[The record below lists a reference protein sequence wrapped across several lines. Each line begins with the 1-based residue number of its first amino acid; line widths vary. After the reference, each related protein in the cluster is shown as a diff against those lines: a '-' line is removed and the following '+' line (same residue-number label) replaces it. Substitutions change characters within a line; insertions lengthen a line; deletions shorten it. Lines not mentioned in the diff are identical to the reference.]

1 MRKVTLYILAIF
13 TIVLATSCEEEKSKS
28 VTIIGEDSA
37 TMSAISELK
46 GAYEQETGV
55 KVNLVAL
62 PFEEAL
68 EKSNIDLSEGTGLY
82 DIILQYNFSL
92 SSFVRN
98 DYVYPLDELTQYV
111 SKEDLNFETD
121 LFQADWEEVG
131 YYYKDFKNP
140 SKGKSKVGY
149 PFASNTMLLAHN
161 KAMFND
167 ENNKAKYL
175 EEFGKE
181 LVPPTNWDDFRNI
194 AQFFTD
200 KDNNQFGVCVEGA
213 EGGWLYYQWV
223 NMLFG
228 MDGKVMDKER
238 GWEGTVNTK
247 VLLDTP
253 QGVETMKYF
262 ESLREL
268 NRGSF
273 FDIDMYTQKELM
285 KEGNVAMSLM
295 WSDILYNLIDL
306 EEGKESPFGFSP
318 IPGNKSINAGGAFF
332 VNKQTE
338 HAEEAMQ
345 FIAWLMKKENQVAM
359 IKKGLCS
366 PRKSAYDDPSVQYV
380 PYLKALKTSLER
392 GVYMAEAGPD
402 ADLINQTI
410 TKYAQKVWRNEI
422 EPEEA
427 MGLMQS
433 EIVEGRKEIFNM
445 INK

>member
-1 MRKVTLYILAIF
+1 MKKVSIYIL
-13 TIVLATSCEEEKSKS
+13 TVLTLLITSCKDETSKS

-46 GAYEQETGV
+46 GVYEKETGV

-98 DYVYPLDELTQYV
+98 DYVYPLDQLTQYV
-111 SKEDLNFETD
+111 PKEDLNFEND

-131 YYYKDFKNP
+131 YYYKDFKDP
-140 SKGKSKVGY
+140 SKGKAKVGY
-149 PFASNTMLLAHN
+149 PFASNSMLLVHN

-167 ENNKAKYL
+167 EGNKTAYREK
-175 EEFGKE
+175 FGKE
-181 LVPPTNWDDFRNI
+181 LVPPITWDDFKNI
-194 AQFFTD
+194 AMFFTNKD
-200 KDNNQFGVCVEGA
+200 KNQFGVCIEGA

-228 MDGKVMDKER
+228 MDGKVMDKQR
-238 GWEGTVNTK
+238 GWEGTADTK

-262 ESLREL
+262 ESLKDF

-306 EEGKESPFGFSP
+306 EEGKESQFGFSP

-332 VNKQTE
+332 VNKQSE
-338 HAEEAMQ
+338 HSQEAMQ

-366 PRKSAYDDPSVQYV
+366 PRKSAYDDPSVQYI
-380 PYLKALKTSLER
+380 PYLAALKTSLER

-410 TKYAQKVWRNEI
+410 TKYAQKVWRNEL
-422 EPEEA
+422 EAEEA
-427 MGLMQS
+427 MKLMQN
-433 EIVEGRKEIFNM
+433 EIVEGRKEIFNT

>member
-1 MRKVTLYILAIF
+1 MRKGILYVLAIF
-13 TIVLATSCEEEKSKS
+13 ALVFTISCDENKSKS

-98 DYVYPLDELTQYV
+98 DYVYPLDKLKQYV
-111 SKEDLNFETD
+111 SQEDLNFEED
-121 LFQADWEEVG
+121 LFKADWEEVG
-131 YYYKDFKNP
+131 YYYKDFQDP
-140 SKGKSKVGY
+140 SQGKTKVGY
-149 PFASNTMLLAHN
+149 PFASNTMLLVHN

-167 ENNKAKYL
+167 ANNQAKYL
-175 EEFGKE
+175 EEYGKE
-181 LVPPTNWDDFRNI
+181 LVPPTTWEDFRNI
-194 AQFFTD
+194 AEFFTGKD
-200 KDNNQFGVCVEGA
+200 KNQFGVCIEGA

-228 MDGKVMDKER
+228 MDGKVMDKKR
-238 GWEGTVNTK
+238 GWQGTADTQI
-247 VLLDTP
+247 LLDTP
-253 QGVETMKYF
+253 QAVSTMEYF
-262 ESLREL
+262 ESLREF

-285 KEGNVAMSLM
+285 KEGNVAMAIM
-295 WSDILYNLIDL
+295 WSDILYNLIEL

-345 FIAWLMKKENQVAM
+345 FIAWLMKKENQVEM
-359 IKKGLCS
+359 LKNGLCS
-366 PRKSAYDDPSVQYV
+366 PRISAYEDPGVQNI
-380 PYLKALKTSLER
+380 PYLDALKTSLER

-410 TKYAQKVWRNEI
+410 TKYAQKVWRDEL

-427 MGLMQS
+427 MQLMQS
-433 EIVEGRKEIFNM
+433 DIVEGRKEIFNT

>member
-1 MRKVTLYILAIF
+1 MKKNIIYLLLLLTFL
-13 TIVLATSCEEEKSKS
+13 SCSEDKTRS

-37 TMSAISELK
+37 TMSSISKLK
-46 GAYEQETGV
+46 GEYEEKTGV

-68 EKSNIDLSEGTGLY
+68 EKSNLDLSEGTALY

-98 DYVYPLDELTQYV
+98 DYVYSLDKLNQFV
-111 SKEDLNFETD
+111 SKDKLNFEND
-121 LFQADWEEVG
+121 LFMADWEEVG

-140 SKGKSKVGY
+140 SLGKKKVGY
-149 PFASNTMLLAHN
+149 PFASNTMLLVYN
-161 KAMFND
+161 KEMFTN
-167 ENNKAKYL
+167 ELNKSNYK
-175 EEFGKE
+175 EQFGKE
-181 LVPPTNWDDFRNI
+181 LLPPTNWEDFRNI
-194 AQFFTD
+194 ASFFTN
-200 KDNNQFGVCVEGA
+200 KEKNQYGVCVEGA

-238 GWEGTVNTK
+238 GWEGSKETEILLNTPK
-247 VLLDTP
+247 
-253 QGVETMKYF
+253 GIETMKYF
-262 ESLREL
+262 ESLRDF
-268 NRGSF
+268 NKGSF
-273 FDIDMYTQKELM
+273 YDIDMYTQKELV

-306 EEGKESPFGFSP
+306 ENSEESIFGFAP
-318 IPGNKSINAGGAFF
+318 IPGNKSINAGGAYF
-332 VNKQTE
+332 VNKDSE
-338 HAEEAMQ
+338 HAEDAMN
-345 FIAWLMKKENQVAM
+345 FIAWLMQKENQVKM
-359 IKKGLCS
+359 IKNGLCS
-366 PRKSAYDDPSVQYV
+366 PVKSAYEDQNVQHI

-410 TKYAQKVWRNEI
+410 TKYAQRVWRNEL
-422 EPEEA
+422 EPEQA
-427 MGLMQS
+427 MKLMQS
-433 EIVEGRKEIFNM
+433 EVEKGRVEIFNA

>member
-1 MRKVTLYILAIF
+1 MKKLLKSAIVILL
-13 TIVLATSCEEEKSKS
+13 VLLTSCEEDNSKS

-46 GAYEQETGV
+46 GIYEQETGV

-98 DYVYPLDELTQYV
+98 DYVYSLDKLKQYV
-111 SKEDLNFETD
+111 SQEDLNFEED
-121 LFQADWEEVG
+121 LFKADWEEVG
-131 YYYKDFKNP
+131 YYYKDFQDP
-140 SKGKSKVGY
+140 SQGKTKVGY
-149 PFASNTMLLAHN
+149 PFASNTMLLVHN

-181 LVPPTNWDDFRNI
+181 LVPPTTWEDFRNI
-194 AQFFTD
+194 AEFFTD
-200 KDNNQFGVCVEGA
+200 KDKNQFGVCIEGA

-228 MDGKVMDKER
+228 MDGMVMDKDR
-238 GWEGTVNTK
+238 GWEGTADTQI
-247 VLLDTP
+247 LLDTP
-253 QGVETMKYF
+253 QALTTMKYF
-262 ESLREL
+262 ESLREF

-273 FDIDMYTQKELM
+273 FNIDMYTQKELM
-285 KEGNVAMSLM
+285 KEGNIAMAIM

-318 IPGNKSINAGGAFF
+318 IPGDKSINAGGAFF

-338 HAEEAMQ
+338 HGPEAMK

-366 PRKSAYDDPSVQYV
+366 PIKSAYDPPSVQYV
-380 PYLKALKTSLER
+380 PYLEALKTSLER

-422 EPEEA
+422 EPKEA
-427 MGLMQS
+427 MELMQN

>member
-1 MRKVTLYILAIF
+1 MKKIPFYIVAVLAIL
-13 TIVLATSCEEEKSKS
+13 ISSCNKDNTKSIS
-28 VTIIGEDSA
+28 IIGEDSA
-37 TMSAISELK
+37 TMSAIAVLK
-46 GAYEQETGV
+46 DTYEKETGV

-68 EKSNIDLSEGTGLY
+68 EKSNLDLSEGTGLY

-98 DYVYPLDELTQYV
+98 DYVYPLDELVQYV
-111 SKEDLNFETD
+111 PKEDLNFEND
-121 LFQADWEEVG
+121 LFQAGWEEVG
-131 YYYKDFKNP
+131 YYYKDSNDP
-140 SKGKSKVGY
+140 SKGKTRVGY
-149 PFASNTMLLAHN
+149 PFASNTMLLVHN

-167 ENNKAKYL
+167 ESNKSEYKNR
-175 EEFGKE
+175 FGKE
-181 LVPPTNWDDFRNI
+181 LIPPTNWEDFRNI
-194 AQFFTD
+194 ASFFTNKD
-200 KDNNQFGVCVEGA
+200 KNQYGVCVEGA

-238 GWEGTVNTK
+238 GWEGDINTV
-247 VLLDTP
+247 VHLDTP
-253 QGVETMKYF
+253 KGLETMKYF
-262 ESLREL
+262 ESLREY
-268 NRGSF
+268 NKGSF
-273 FDIDMYTQKELM
+273 FDIDMYAQKELM
-285 KEGNVAMSLM
+285 KEGNVAMALM

-306 EEGKESPFGFSP
+306 ESGKESQFGFSP

-359 IKKGLCS
+359 IKNGLCS
-366 PRKSAYDDPSVQYV
+366 PRKSAYDDPTVQHI
-380 PYLKALKTSLER
+380 PYLPALKTSLDR

-410 TKYAQKVWRNEI
+410 TKYAQKVWRNEL

-427 MGLMQS
+427 MKLMQN
-433 EIVEGRKEIFNM
+433 EIVEGRKEIFKT
-445 INK
+445 ISK